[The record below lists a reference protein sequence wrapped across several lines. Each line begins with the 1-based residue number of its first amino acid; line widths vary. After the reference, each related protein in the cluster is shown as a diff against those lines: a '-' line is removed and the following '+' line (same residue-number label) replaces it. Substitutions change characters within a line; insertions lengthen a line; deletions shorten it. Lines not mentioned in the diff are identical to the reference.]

1 MAADYPDYSDGRA
14 TGRKGTAVNG
24 KERKMR
30 TTYVLAAALVLSLI
44 VSVSGQAGVVGGVHD
59 FTDDVGSANESTWNT
74 TGEACRV
81 CHDPHDQGAAAY
93 GDLGILWDHEVTTQA
108 FQMYNESAPAGYV
121 AFIDNAMDAEPTG
134 VSLFCLGCHDGSVG
148 VDEFNGGGAG
158 TELIQTAYG
167 AANQIGAGGSLLN
180 THPIG
185 VTYDPAVDTAL
196 NPDTTAFG
204 GKTIADFLDAGKVQ
218 CGTCHDP
225 HDGTGFSYLLREAVD
240 LAESAGST
248 PSDLCLACHNK

>member
-1 MAADYPDYSDGRA
+1 
-14 TGRKGTAVNG
+14 
-24 KERKMR
+24 MR

-59 FTDDVGSANESTWNT
+59 FTDDVGSANESTWNTDDVGSANESTWNT